1 LENICTID
9 SIIFSY
15 RSINSKISKMNLIVR
30 EATIIDSK
38 SPFHNQRVDVKIN
51 SGTIEKI
58 GTKIPN
64 ENGFE
69 EIHLENLHLSQGWFD
84 SSISLGEPGYEDRE
98 TIANGLNVAAKS
110 GFTAVALQPNSYP
123 IIDNQSQI
131 NFVKNKAK
139 GFATELFPIGAFT
152 KESEGKDM
160 AELFDMK
167 NAGAIA
173 FGDYN
178 KNIDNANLLKIG
190 LQYVQDFDGL
200 IIAYSQEAS
209 IKGNGVV
216 NEGVVSTRLG
226 LKGIPNLAEELQIA
240 RNLFLL
246 EYTGGKL
253 HIPTISTAKSIDLI
267 RNAKTKGLNVT
278 CSVAV
283 HHLVLTDEKL
293 EGFDT
298 RYKVSPP
305 LRTEEDRK
313 ALIAG
318 INDNTIDM
326 ITSDHNP
333 IDIEHKKMEFDGA
346 KNGTIGLESAFGALS
361 TVLPIEKI
369 IEKFTANKHQFGIE
383 NNPIKE
389 GEKANM
395 TLFNPNGNWTFE
407 KENILSKSKNSAFL
421 GTEMKGKVYGIYNQ
435 GKLVLS

>member
-1 LENICTID
+1 
-9 SIIFSY
+9 
-15 RSINSKISKMNLIVR
+15 MNLIIR
-30 EATIIDSK
+30 EAKIIDSK
-38 SPFHNQRVDVKIN
+38 SPFHNQMVDVKIK

-58 GTKIPN
+58 GIKIPN

-69 EIHLENLHLSQGWFD
+69 EIKFENLHLSQGWFD
-84 SSISLGEPGYEDRE
+84 SSVSFGEPGYEERE
-98 TIANGLNVAAKS
+98 TIANGLTVAAKS
-110 GFTAVALQPNSYP
+110 GFTAVALQPNSFP
-123 IIDNQSQI
+123 IIDNQAQI

-139 GFATELFPIGAFT
+139 GAATELYPIGAFT
-152 KESEGKDM
+152 KDSEGKDM

-178 KNIDNANLLKIG
+178 KDIDNANLLKIG

-200 IIAYSQEAS
+200 LIAYSQDVS

-226 LKGIPNLAEELQIA
+226 LKGIPNLAEELQIS

-253 HIPTISTAKSIDLI
+253 HIPTISTAKSVELI
-267 RNAKTKGLNVT
+267 RNAKSKGLNVT
-278 CSVAV
+278 CSASV
-283 HHLVLTDEKL
+283 HHLVLNDEKL

-313 ALIAG
+313 ALIEG
-318 INDNTIDM
+318 INNNTIDM
-326 ITSDHNP
+326 ITTDHNP
-333 IDIEHKKMEFDGA
+333 IDIEHKKMEFEGS
-346 KNGTIGLESAFGALS
+346 KNGTIGLESAFGAL
-361 TVLPIEKI
+361 TNVLTLEKI
-369 IEKFTANKHQFGIE
+369 IEKFTSSKILFGIE
-383 NNPIKE
+383 NSSIKE
-389 GEKANM
+389 GEKANI

-421 GTEMKGKVYGIYNQ
+421 GTEMKGKVYGIYHQN
-435 GKLVLS
+435 KLVLS